1 MDTSLLSLHCI
12 ELLRTNN
19 RVSLGNMGS
28 FMAEDT
34 PATLTHNAHV
44 LLPPGRRIFFR
55 ESETW
60 NDGLLEKAYDNP
72 EELKTLLSEVS
83 RKLTREKSVTLEGFG
98 RLRRTRE
105 GDVFFVMDKSVS
117 VNPNEFG
124 LVPLSMSPLSTPSK
138 VKCTLSD
145 PLQED
150 TREEK
155 QETESKGGTKTTA
168 GEVKTDRKASKGVAV
183 FLTILLLLILCLLLV
198 YVFKD
203 FLRPVLEKIL
213 YSAEER
219 LLL

>member
-1 MDTSLLSLHCI
+1 
-12 ELLRTNN
+12 
-19 RVSLGNMGS
+19 
-28 FMAEDT
+28 
-34 PATLTHNAHV
+34 
-44 LLPPGRRIFFR
+44 
-55 ESETW
+55 
-60 NDGLLEKAYDNP
+60 
-72 EELKTLLSEVS
+72 
-83 RKLTREKSVTLEGFG
+83 
-98 RLRRTRE
+98 
-105 GDVFFVMDKSVS
+105 MDKSVS